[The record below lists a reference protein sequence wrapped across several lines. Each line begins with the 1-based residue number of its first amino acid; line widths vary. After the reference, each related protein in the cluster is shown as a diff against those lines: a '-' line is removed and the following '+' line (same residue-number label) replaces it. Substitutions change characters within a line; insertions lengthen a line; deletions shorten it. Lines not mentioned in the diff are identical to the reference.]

1 MLHMLLMS
9 HRLRSD
15 RLLIVSDYLFMMG
28 GFLDF
33 CWFFFLLDE
42 DRFLSGCVSFVG
54 FRVAFMG

>member
-1 MLHMLLMS
+1 MLHMLLMR

-15 RLLIVSDYLFMMG
+15 RLLFVSDCLFMMD
-28 GFLDF
+28 GFLNF

-54 FRVAFMG
+54 FRVPFVG